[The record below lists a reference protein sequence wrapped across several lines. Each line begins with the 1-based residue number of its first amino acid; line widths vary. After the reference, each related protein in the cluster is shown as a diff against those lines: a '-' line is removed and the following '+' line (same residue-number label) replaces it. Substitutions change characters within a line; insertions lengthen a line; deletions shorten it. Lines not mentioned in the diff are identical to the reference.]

1 MKTSEKVLNWAKNKD
16 LLKPENVKTQ
26 HSKLIEECGELG
38 EEIRLLTNFRQIQEA
53 LHDELGL
60 DEFQFMRY
68 VESVLVNKARLE
80 LGDNL
85 VVLEIL
91 ANQLE
96 TTAKKCKKLAYNKIK
111 NRKGETIEGKFIKDA
126 K

>member
-16 LLKPENVKTQ
+16 LLKPENIKKQ
-26 HSKLIEECGELG
+26 FSKLKEEVGELAV
-38 EEIRLLTNFRQIQEA
+38 EINENNL
-53 LHDELGL
+53 
-60 DEFQFMRY
+60 
-68 VESVLVNKARLE
+68 ESARME
-80 LGDNL
+80 LGDCL

-111 NRKGETIEGKFIKDA
+111 SRTGKTIDGKFIKDA